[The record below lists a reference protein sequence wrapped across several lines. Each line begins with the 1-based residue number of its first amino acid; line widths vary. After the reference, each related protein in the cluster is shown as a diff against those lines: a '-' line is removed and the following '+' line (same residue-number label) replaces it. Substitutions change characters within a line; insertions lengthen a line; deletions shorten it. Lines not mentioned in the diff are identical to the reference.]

1 MKYNIETLNEKQ
13 SSDLIQFLTKL
24 EYPTTTIS
32 KKIDIEKLS
41 SEISENCEKTISQG
55 QVKAIIRRIL
65 GFPLTS
71 TERSQLYELR
81 QKIQRYE
88 RFLNYF
94 GEWGYKY
101 DYQLKIIMFGLK
113 DEESETL
120 SNIFTRAKNI
130 PNRGIIGANFYAKL
144 IENLDKS
151 LTSLQ
156 IWDIADY
163 SRFELIRKQYYK
175 GAAAAILIFDKSN
188 RESFELIKKFYAE
201 LKDITGLK
209 FSSKSGKRREIRMPI
224 TLIGIGKQSDISMEE
239 IFSTAKDFAAQYF
252 DIEDLYD
259 KKFQEAF
266 IYSAYQVVLRF
277 NE

>member
-88 RFLNYF
+88 RFLNWWVSW
-94 GEWGYKY
+94 GE
-101 DYQLKIIMFGLK
+101 
-113 DEESETL
+113 
-120 SNIFTRAKNI
+120 
-130 PNRGIIGANFYAKL
+130 
-144 IENLDKS
+144 
-151 LTSLQ
+151 
-156 IWDIADY
+156 
-163 SRFELIRKQYYK
+163 
-175 GAAAAILIFDKSN
+175 
-188 RESFELIKKFYAE
+188 
-201 LKDITGLK
+201 
-209 FSSKSGKRREIRMPI
+209 
-224 TLIGIGKQSDISMEE
+224 
-239 IFSTAKDFAAQYF
+239 
-252 DIEDLYD
+252 
-259 KKFQEAF
+259 
-266 IYSAYQVVLRF
+266 
-277 NE
+277 